1 MQHLNTD
8 VADTRQGEGLRMT
21 LWAAEVD
28 PTGAGAGPPEKHWHS
43 PPPAAPL
50 PPGFRP
56 SGLAAPPEHGELPP
70 SPVRAD
76 AAAALQE
83 VPLDDPP
90 AAAPAASG
98 A

>member
-1 MQHLNTD
+1 MRT
-8 VADTRQGEGLRMT
+8 
-21 LWAAEVD
+21 WAREVESA
-28 PTGAGAGPPEKHWHS
+28 GAGAGPPEKHWHS

-70 SPVRAD
+70 SPVRED

-90 AAAPAASG
+90 AVAPDASG
-98 A
+98 ARGASRPVCHSAP